1 MVIWLKFLSILIAIK
16 PMLVYVNDEDREI
29 IVIREILLA
38 GSVLI

>member
-16 PMLVYVNDEDREI
+16 PMLVYVTDEDREI